1 MTESAQA
8 SDTGRVAKVIND
20 SKVVANRGTN
30 NGIAVGRR
38 AILYSIGE
46 EIIDPETQKS
56 LGKLEMPKGTG
67 TVTSVQ
73 PTMCIIE
80 SDRVRKG
87 RVKKVVRRPAM
98 AFMLDMGGEEVL
110 ETAPDDKMSFDG
122 AEAGDYV
129 RWI

>member
-1 MTESAQA
+1 MSENIQPN
-8 SDTGRVAKVIND
+8 DVFGRVAKVING
-20 SKVVANRGTN
+20 SKIVVNRGSN
-30 NGIAVGRR
+30 NGVAVGKR
-38 AILYSIGE
+38 AVLYSVGE
-46 EIIDPETQKS
+46 EIVDPETQAS

-67 TVTSVQ
+67 VVTSVQ

-87 RVKKVVRRPAM
+87 RVKKVIRRPAA
-98 AFMLDMGGEEVL
+98 AFMLDTGEEVL
-110 ETAPDDKMSFDG
+110 ETAPDEKLSFDD